1 MKLKAF
7 EEDMID
13 RWHQLQGQTME
24 MFQADECNPDI
35 VRWTIPHLTLKPI
48 ELRYKNLIIL

>member
-35 VRWTIPHLTLKPI
+35 VRLTTPHLTLKSI